1 MTKKAIITGIRGQD
15 GTYLKTLL
23 LSKGYEVMGFSR
35 ELNISDQK
43 QMDFY
48 LEKHMPDEVYNLAS
62 QSDARVSTAS
72 PRDTIMCNCV
82 GVSTLLESIRNVAP
96 HCKFFQASSSQVF
109 GDAPCPE
116 TGFTELSKA
125 TPNTVYA
132 SSKLFAQNLV
142 KSYRENFGIHASVGI
157 LFNHESP
164 LRKEQFV
171 TRKIT
176 KAAARIKLGLQDKL
190 ELGNLDSSRDWGF
203 AGDFVEA
210 FWKMLQQDT
219 PDDYII
225 STGKTCTV
233 GDFLYNV
240 FEHAGIEEPHKYI
253 VQRTEYMNSKE
264 IPFLLGNPYKAK
276 RNLGWT
282 PRTSLSEVAK
292 MMYDNDYK
300 MILENEYE
308 MQK

>member
-15 GTYLKTLL
+15 GTYLKNLL
-23 LSKGYEVMGFSR
+23 LSKGYKVMGFSR

-43 QMDFY
+43 QMNFY
-48 LEKHMPDEVYNLAS
+48 FEKHMPDEVYNLAS

-82 GVSTLLESIRNVAP
+82 GVSTLLESIRNVTP

-125 TPNTVYA
+125 SPNTVYA

-190 ELGNLDSSRDWGF
+190 ELGNLD
-203 AGDFVEA
+203 
-210 FWKMLQQDT
+210 
-219 PDDYII
+219 
-225 STGKTCTV
+225 
-233 GDFLYNV
+233 
-240 FEHAGIEEPHKYI
+240 
-253 VQRTEYMNSKE
+253 
-264 IPFLLGNPYKAK
+264 
-276 RNLGWT
+276 
-282 PRTSLSEVAK
+282 
-292 MMYDNDYK
+292 
-300 MILENEYE
+300 
-308 MQK
+308 